1 MTGVTIIEIKG
12 NRYFSETIKNLIAP
26 RAKPSSPSLS
36 HFKNVR
42 KKSKIKSHRVKV
54 VESRCQ
60 LKITVWR
67 TTVFKRK
74 IEKAPPP
81 TP

>member
-36 HFKNVR
+36 HFKNVK
-42 KKSKIKSHRVKV
+42 KKSKIKNHRVKV
-54 VESRCQ
+54 VGSRCQ

-67 TTVFKRK
+67 TVFKRK